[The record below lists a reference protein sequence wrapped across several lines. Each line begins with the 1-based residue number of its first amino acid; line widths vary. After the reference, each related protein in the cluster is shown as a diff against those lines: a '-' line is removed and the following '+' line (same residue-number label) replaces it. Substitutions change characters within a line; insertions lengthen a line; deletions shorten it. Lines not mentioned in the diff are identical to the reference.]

1 MDMEMIS
8 GNVRT
13 AEDMEQSV
21 NTGASQQQKEVPE
34 GAEGQKEIKKAHNA
48 GKRQASY
55 DAISP
60 HGDTISVSEAGKAA
74 NSVKSNKLVNEDT
87 TDGIVIRKDTE
98 ESRQEND
105 LSTINLSGYTET
117 ELKQMYLD
125 GDITRAEY
133 EEEISSREMEKVLA

>member
-1 MDMEMIS
+1 MEMIS

-13 AEDMEQSV
+13 AEDMEQNV
-21 NTGASQQQKEVPE
+21 NTGASQQQKKATE
-34 GAEGQKEIKKAHNA
+34 GMAGQKEIKIEQHNA

-98 ESRQEND
+98 ESRQDSD
-105 LSTINLSGYTET
+105 LSTINLSG
-117 ELKQMYLD
+117 
-125 GDITRAEY
+125 
-133 EEEISSREMEKVLA
+133 